1 MRGISHLELMP
12 EPEDPSLLTAVDTDA
27 PGYPGKAYGLT
38 DEEARK
44 LRWPMGP
51 IIKFLWPWGAVGFSA
66 IVVSIMLVYPSIYS
80 VLGNV
85 LDSEWAFEDSGIRE
99 LQQSGTMG
107 GGINVCIVDTGIDIN
122 HPDFNDLS
130 LEGFRDFY
138 TEVNEPV
145 RDIGRASHGTLM
157 AGLLVANG
165 SFVGAAPEVSLSV
178 AIALGPDGKSANER
192 MVSQAIRWCRI
203 SQDADIISLSLG
215 TEPGSI
221 FASSSDT
228 TEAVLEA
235 IGEGIFI
242 VAAAGNIGPEQNS
255 SDVSSP
261 ASIPEVIAVGA
272 HGKSGDPWK
281 DSATGSLTDP
291 DTGQNRI
298 FPNQK
303 PEIIAPGVDLWSCID
318 SESDPPY
325 AFSTGTSD
333 STVLVTGALALI
345 LAIHGEQ
352 IAGDDGEIDEQE
364 MRLVKVALANSAKKI
379 AGQDQTHDHKRG
391 YGLLDAA
398 EWSAQIQQEFGIG
411 TEATD
416 TADAK

>member
-27 PGYPGKAYGLT
+27 PGYPGEAYGLT

-51 IIKFLWPWGAVGFSA
+51 LIRFLWPWGAVGFSA
-66 IVVSIMLVYPSIYS
+66 IVVSVFLLYPSIYS
-80 VLGNV
+80 LLGEV

-99 LQQSGTMG
+99 LQQSGAMG
-107 GGINVCIVDTGIDIN
+107 SGVSVCIVDTGIDIS
-122 HPDFNDLS
+122 HPDFSGLS

-138 TEVNEPV
+138 TESDVPV
-145 RDIGRASHGTLM
+145 RDIGLASHGTLM

-203 SQDADIISLSLG
+203 SQDSDIISLSLG
-215 TEPGSI
+215 TEPGSSY
-221 FASSSDT
+221 ASSSET
-228 TEAVLEA
+228 LEAVNEA
-235 IGEGIFI
+235 IGEGIFV
-242 VAAAGNIGPEQNS
+242 VAAAGNLDPEQNL

-261 ASIPEVIAVGA
+261 ASLPGVIAVGA
-272 HGKSGDPWK
+272 HGKGGDPWK
-281 DSATGSLTDP
+281 DSAMGSLTDLE
-291 DTGQNRI
+291 TGENRS

-303 PEIIAPGVDLWSCID
+303 PEIMAPGVDLWSCID
-318 SESDPPY
+318 SERDPPF

-333 STVLVTGALALI
+333 STVIVTGALALI
-345 LAIHGEQ
+345 LSIHGEQ
-352 IAGDDGEIDEQE
+352 IAGSDGEIDEQE
-364 MRLVKVALANSAKKI
+364 MRLVKVALANSAKKPE
-379 AGQDQTHDHKRG
+379 GQTETHDKQSG
-391 YGLLDAA
+391 YGLLDAV
-398 EWSAQIQQEFGIG
+398 EWSKQIQKEFGIG
-411 TEATD
+411 MEDTD
-416 TADAK
+416 SLDAQ

>member
-27 PGYPGKAYGLT
+27 PGYPGKAYGLS
-38 DEEARK
+38 DEDARK
-44 LRWPMGP
+44 LRWPMAP
-51 IIKFLWPWGAVGFSA
+51 IINFIWPWGALGFSA
-66 IVVSIMLVYPSIYS
+66 VVVSIMLVYPSIYS
-80 VLGNV
+80 ALGNV
-85 LDSEWAFEDSGIRE
+85 LDSEWAFEDSGIRN
-99 LQQSGTMG
+99 LQSYGTMG
-107 GGINVCIVDTGIDIN
+107 EGVNVCIVDTGIDID
-122 HPDFNDLS
+122 HPEFYDLS

-203 SQDADIISLSLG
+203 SEDADIISLSLG
-215 TEPGSI
+215 SEPGSI
-221 FASSSDT
+221 FASSSET
-228 TEAVLEA
+228 TAAVEEA

-242 VAAAGNIGPEQNS
+242 VAAAGNVGSEQNS
-255 SDVSSP
+255 TDVSSP
-261 ASIPEVIAVGA
+261 ASLPGVIAVGA

-281 DSATGSLTDP
+281 DSATGSPFDP
-291 DTGQNRI
+291 ETGESRV

-318 SESDPPY
+318 SDRDPPY

-333 STVLVTGALALI
+333 STVMVTGALALI

-352 IAGDDGEIDEQE
+352 IAGDDGEIDGQE
-364 MRLVKVALANSAKKI
+364 MRLVKVALANSAKKMT
-379 AGQDQTHDHKRG
+379 GQVQTHDPKSG
-391 YGLLDAA
+391 YGLLDAV
-398 EWSAQIQQEFGIG
+398 EWSLQIQKEFGIG
-411 TEATD
+411 TET
-416 TADAK
+416 TGTSDAN

>member
-1 MRGISHLELMP
+1 
-12 EPEDPSLLTAVDTDA
+12 
-27 PGYPGKAYGLT
+27 
-38 DEEARK
+38 
-44 LRWPMGP
+44 MG
-51 IIKFLWPWGAVGFSA
+51 
-66 IVVSIMLVYPSIYS
+66 
-80 VLGNV
+80 
-85 LDSEWAFEDSGIRE
+85 R
-99 LQQSGTMG
+99 
-107 GGINVCIVDTGIDIN
+107 GINVCIVDTGIDIN
-122 HPDFNDLS
+122 HPDFYDLS

-145 RDIGRASHGTLM
+145 RDIGLASHGTLM

-261 ASIPEVIAVGA
+261 ASIPGVIAVGA

-398 EWSAQIQQEFGIG
+398 EWSAQVQQEFGIG
-411 TEATD
+411 V
-416 TADAK
+416 